1 MTIKQQMELAERLK
15 KEYPQGTEILL
26 ITMGE
31 DIHRIPDNTKGVVKY
46 VDDIG
51 TIHCTFENGRN
62 LGLIYGEDNFK
73 KI

>member
-1 MTIKQQMELAERLK
+1 MVYA
-15 KEYPQGTEILL
+15 
-26 ITMGE
+26 
-31 DIHRIPDNTKGVVKY
+31 DNTKGVVKY